1 MVKKDII
8 ETMEENEISIT
19 EKISFLKKP
28 ETYPHP
34 VEKIETKETHMSWV
48 FLVNDFAYKL
58 KKPVQFLLLD
68 LHTLQARHHNCVEE
82 MRLNKRLAGDI
93 YLGVVPLVLN
103 EEGKL
108 QIEGKGQVI
117 EWLVKMKHIPQEDLL
132 DYAILHQQVNR
143 KLVENVAILLAE
155 FYKKA
160 PPVYIEPYLYIK
172 KLKEEIISSHTELLQ
187 PLYHLPVILIDQVS
201 NNLVHF
207 LNTRSVLFDER
218 VANGKII
225 EAHGDLKPEHICLA
239 PQPAIIDTLEF
250 NRELRTMDIAE
261 ELSFL
266 DMECEMMGDIVTGQQ
281 FFDCYK
287 KMTND
292 DIPESL
298 IFFYKT
304 KKAFLRTW
312 LVARHITET
321 GYKDEPKWLKRA
333 NAYLEMANKYNN
345 KLSG

>member
-8 ETMEENEISIT
+8 EPAVVNEISIS
-19 EKISFLKKP
+19 EKVSFLKQP
-28 ETYPHP
+28 ATYPHP
-34 VEKIETKETHMSWV
+34 VDKIETKETHMSWV

-68 LHTLQARHHNCVEE
+68 LHTLQARFHNCQEE
-82 MRLNKRLAGDI
+82 MRLNKRLAWDI
-93 YLGVVPLVLN
+93 YVGIVPLVLN
-103 EEGKL
+103 EKGKL
-108 QIEGKGQVI
+108 QIDGKGQVI
-117 EWLVKMKHIPQEDLL
+117 EWLVKMKNIPQENLL

-143 KLVENVAILLAE
+143 TLVENVAILLIK

-160 PPVYIEPYLYIK
+160 PPVRMEPELFMK
-172 KLKEEIISSHTELLQ
+172 KLKDEIIATHEELKQ
-187 PLYHLPVILIDQVS
+187 PLYHLPVMLIDEVS
-201 NNLVHF
+201 NNLLHF
-207 LNTRSVLFDER
+207 LNTHLLLFEKR
-218 VANGKII
+218 VTNGKII

-239 PQPAIIDTLEF
+239 PQPAIIDALEF
-250 NRELRTMDIAE
+250 NRELRTMDITE

-266 DMECEMMGDIVTGQQ
+266 DMECEMMGDLVTGQQ

-292 DIPESL
+292 NIPESL

-304 KKAFLRTW
+304 KKAFVRTW
-312 LVARHITET
+312 LVARHVMET
-321 GYKDEPKWLKRA
+321 GYKDEPKWLTKA
-333 NAYLEMANKYNN
+333 NTYLQLAKKYNN